1 MQETDTNE
9 QLLWSVD
16 DLKKALDV
24 LRASLEKS
32 FQENVDSD
40 PEQQKEGYEK
50 VFRDFIGEQ
59 LQHEERYKH
68 ILFTERGSVY
78 FILKDEQCLR
88 IKVDS
93 GPREYQYFGK
103 YLLQPITK
111 KIVFLDTAY
120 AQELLKNP
128 EEDPVDNPI
137 NELSGRP
144 ITTTTLSEGVTPL
157 EISTYDNPV
166 EYTLNENGRLTM
178 FADEFGKLQGVH
190 FGSPIDRIIK

>member
-24 LRASLEKS
+24 LRASLEES
-32 FQENVDSD
+32 SQENAHSD
-40 PEQQKEGYEK
+40 PEKQKEGYET
-50 VFRDFIGEQ
+50 VFRDFIEEQ
-59 LQHEERYKH
+59 LQNQERYKH

-103 YLLQPITK
+103 YLLQPITE
-111 KIVFLDTAY
+111 KIVFLDTDY

-128 EEDPVDNPI
+128 EDHQVDNPI
-137 NELSGRP
+137 NELSGRS
-144 ITTTTLSEGVTPL
+144 ITTTTLSGGVTPL
-157 EISTYDNPV
+157 EISTPSHPV
-166 EYTLNENGRLTM
+166 EFSLSEDGTLTM
-178 FADEFGKLQGVH
+178 FADEWGKLQGVH